1 MIPWRAT
8 GATLAGR
15 GQLAASDPRA
25 GNPLTVY
32 AAAALGLLVAASVL
46 PLKARDATHSVAD
59 TVFGGVSGVLFIGAG
74 LLAFHRRRDNPI
86 GFLMVLVG
94 VGWFAEDL
102 QFSHGR
108 LAYTAGL
115 MLGTASNGFLA
126 HLVLA
131 FPTGR
136 LGSAVER
143 WLVGIAYATAL
154 GLSPLGVVFVDP
166 RDRGRERAANLLL
179 GYPSDGAVKVIGGL
193 VYGLGAA
200 VAVGIAVVLLR
211 RWFAASAPQRRLL
224 APVFLTGLVGAVAS
238 AASSAAADGTLARLI
253 CLEVYG
259 VAFCLLP
266 LGFLAGVLRVRLGR
280 TGVAALLI
288 DLQRP
293 FTPARLRD
301 RLAVA
306 LGDRSLRI
314 GYWRPDGGQLVDAE
328 GIPLPVPPPGRVVTF
343 VERDGRRVAGLVHD
357 AALLDDP
364 HVLEAA
370 TAAAGLLLDNQ
381 RLTAEVRA
389 QLAEVR
395 DSRARIVAAG
405 SEERRRMERDLHDGV
420 QQSVVAAAI
429 GVRMVDESL
438 PPDADPR
445 LRALTRACAD
455 SLEAALAELREL
467 VRGMHPAILSELGL
481 VPALESLVERAPVP
495 VALTAPPLPRLP
507 TPVEETAYR
516 VVAEALTNVMKHAR
530 ANRVQVRVGYDGTV
544 LRVEVVD
551 DGIGGADL
559 AGGSGLLGL
568 TDRVRALDGDLVLR
582 SAPGHGTSVSA
593 VLPGGA

>member
-1 MIPWRAT
+1 M
-8 GATLAGR
+8 
-15 GQLAASDPRA
+15 
-25 GNPLTVY
+25 
-32 AAAALGLLVAASVL
+32 LGLSIAASVL
-46 PLKARDATHSVAD
+46 PLKAQDATHSVAE
-59 TVFGGVSGVLFIGAG
+59 TVFGGVCGVLFIGAG
-74 LLAFHRRRDNPI
+74 LVAFHRRRDNPI
-86 GFLMVLVG
+86 GLLMVLVG

-102 QFSHGR
+102 QFSPGR
-108 LAYTAGL
+108 PAYTAGL
-115 MLGTASNGFLA
+115 MLGTASSGFLA

-136 LGSAVER
+136 LGSVAER
-143 WLVGIAYATAL
+143 WLVGIAYATTL

-166 RDRGRERAANLLL
+166 RTRGRERAANLLL
-179 GYPSDGAVKVIGGL
+179 GYPSDGAVSVIGGV

-200 VAVGIAVVLLR
+200 IAAGIAVVMVR
-211 RWFAASAPQRRLL
+211 RWFTATGPRRRVL

-238 AASSAAADGTLARLI
+238 AASGVAGDGTLTRLI
-253 CLEVYG
+253 FLDVYG

-280 TGVAALLI
+280 TAVAALLI

-293 FTPARLRD
+293 FTPAQLRD

-306 LGDRSLRI
+306 LGDRSLSI
-314 GYWRPDGGQLVDAE
+314 GYWRPGSGELVDAE
-328 GIPLPVPPPGRVVTF
+328 GVPLPDPPANRVVTF

-357 AALLDDP
+357 AALLEDP
-364 HVLEAA
+364 HVLRAA
-370 TAAAGLLLDNQ
+370 AAAAGLLLDNQ

-395 DSRARIVAAG
+395 NSRARIVAAS

-429 GVRMVDESL
+429 GVRMIDESL
-438 PPDADPR
+438 PQDADAR

-495 VALTAPPLPRLP
+495 VALSAPPLPPLP

-516 VVAEALTNVMKHAR
+516 VVAEALTNVMRHAR
-530 ANRVQVRVGYDGTV
+530 ADRVRVAVDYDGTV
-544 LRVEVVD
+544 LRVDVVD

-568 TDRVRALDGDLVLR
+568 ADRVRALDGDLVVR
-582 SAPGHGTSVSA
+582 SAPGHGTTVSA
-593 VLPGGA
+593 VLPKGA